1 MQTVFWSNFSRQ
13 QRRIFTVYDQQV
25 VTAQR
30 SSQGIVK
37 VNLQLQPF
45 NRDFARIGHCQQT
58 SACPPAC
65 ATITLAICTDRCGPA
80 PC

>member
-1 MQTVFWSNFSRQ
+1 
-13 QRRIFTVYDQQV
+13 
-25 VTAQR
+25 
-30 SSQGIVK
+30 
-37 VNLQLQPF
+37 LQLQPF